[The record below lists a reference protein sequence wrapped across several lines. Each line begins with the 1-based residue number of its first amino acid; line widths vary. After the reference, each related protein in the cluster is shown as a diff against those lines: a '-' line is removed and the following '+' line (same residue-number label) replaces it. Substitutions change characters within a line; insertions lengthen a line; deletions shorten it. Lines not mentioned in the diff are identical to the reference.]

1 MVTFLV
7 ELAGE
12 DVIAGALSGK
22 PVLGVFLAG
31 LIGLIPNCA
40 ASVTISLEG
49 FRYPLK
55 EFELS
60 DASSPSFTISNEITG
75 EAGRVLF
82 RGPAGA
88 GLIVI
93 ESKDRTRRQ

>member
-1 MVTFLV
+1 MNRIRCFRA
-7 ELAGE
+7 EG
-12 DVIAGALSGK
+12 SGSFSIPRVSQWGK
-22 PVLGVFLAG
+22 YVG
-31 LIGLIPNCA
+31 LFPIGA